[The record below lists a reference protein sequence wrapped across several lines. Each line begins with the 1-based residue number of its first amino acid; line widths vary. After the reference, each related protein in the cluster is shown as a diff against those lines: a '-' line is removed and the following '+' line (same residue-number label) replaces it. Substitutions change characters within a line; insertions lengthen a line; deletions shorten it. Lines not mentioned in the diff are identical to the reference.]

1 MKKVK
6 VEEAVGMVLAHDLTE
21 IIPLERKG
29 VIFRRGHRIREE
41 DVEVLLRTGNHH
53 IWVLEPEK
61 GKVHEE
67 EAALRVSRALVG
79 DFLDV
84 DEPKEGRVWVRAKK
98 EGLFR
103 VDKVA
108 LREVNAF
115 PSFVVASLHDGS
127 TVKEGQVVA
136 AVKTIPL
143 FVEQEELERC
153 ESLFSKRK
161 ALWLKPFRPLEVGVI
176 VTGTEVYEGRVKD
189 GFDLVLKPKL
199 EEMGVRVKAKVVVPD
214 DPLEIAS
221 SINCLR
227 VEGVQAILTTGGL
240 GVDAGDVTL
249 EGVKLAGAKVVVYGA
264 PVFPGSMFLYAVLE
278 GLPIFGLPACVYYNK
293 RTVFDLL
300 FPWVL
305 AGEEITWELVRGLGH
320 GGICLGCPECRYPLC
335 PFGKG

>member
-1 MKKVK
+1 MKKVRA
-6 VEEAVGMVLAHDLTE
+6 EEAIGMVLAHDLTE
-21 IIPLERKG
+21 VIPLEKKG
-29 VIFRRGHRIREE
+29 VVFRKGHRIREE
-41 DVEVLLRTGNHH
+41 DVEVLLRTGNHYV
-53 IWVLEPEK
+53 WVLEPEK
-61 GKVHEE
+61 GKVHED
-67 EAALRVSRALVG
+67 EAALRVSQALVG
-79 DFLDV
+79 DFLKV
-84 DEPKEGRVWVRAKK
+84 DEPREGRVWIRAAK
-98 EGLFR
+98 EGLLR
-103 VDKVA
+103 VDKAA

-115 PSFVVASLHDGS
+115 PAFVVASLHDGS

-143 FVEQEELERC
+143 FVEQGELEHY
-153 ESLFSKRK
+153 ESLFSERK
-161 ALWLKPFRPLEVGVI
+161 VLWLRPFRPFQVGVI

-199 EEMGVRVKAKVVVPD
+199 ESMGVRIKDKVVVPD
-214 DPLEIAS
+214 DPLEVARAIS
-221 SINCLR
+221 CLKDK
-227 VEGVQAILTTGGL
+227 EVQAILTTGGL

-249 EGVKLAGAKVVVYGA
+249 EGVRLSGAKVVVYGA

-278 GLPIFGLPACVYYNK
+278 GLPILGLPACVYYNK

-320 GGICLGCPECRYPLC
+320 GGICVGCPECRYPLC